1 MIDLYISSSVD
12 SSAQMVAELLVS
24 NNVECQV
31 TNNVSSVRCDGGLAV
46 ESGYHIK
53 IMELAKEE
61 FKGKV
66 WDPLEDALN
75 LSCAFVRYNDEYMGC
90 IRDWPRVF
98 RDTACPSS
106 VSGLDVN
113 GRIPGNN

>member
-1 MIDLYISSSVD
+1 MIDLYISISSSVE
-12 SSAQMVAELLVS
+12 SSTEMVAELLAR
-24 NNVECQV
+24 NNVQCQV
-31 TNNVSSVRCDGGLAV
+31 ANNVSSVRCDGALAV

-66 WDPLEDALN
+66 WQPLEDALD
-75 LSCAFVRYNDEYMGC
+75 LSCAFVRHDEEYMGC

-98 RDTACPSS
+98 RRSACPSS
-106 VSGLDVN
+106 DC
-113 GRIPGNN
+113 